1 MGGGTTT
8 GSSSAKNN
16 RPRSNSYASHDGS
29 TTSSKASSTC
39 STSKNGT
46 TRRSS
51 KQRRTSSSSSGSFS
65 GAVTTSSSS
74 STRTSSSSSSSSS
87 ISISNRN
94 DSTTTSIIDHSILA
108 STSTDG
114 TDSNDIPPQ
123 ETVWYDGQELMI
135 VPPWCVAPLGLGK
148 VPPSEVLVTGE
159 VIMAWHPSHS
169 SQRRREGGGAAV
181 GAAAGAPSS
190 IFSTI
195 PETATTTT
203 TTRQQHNH
211 RKQNQNQNQNPQQQ
225 RQRRNGNKRG
235 NQNYGVYLTRFFSSV
250 WGEEDETEPSEEG
263 RSSAAALASSP
274 ALQPSSPSS
283 ISSSSSPSN
292 TRKKRNSSHN
302 HKKQRAGAFASSSSS
317 FKSRTRKNKFSTM
330 SSSQRIQTFVMTNI
344 TAICLGIL
352 GALLGI
358 LMLALYL
365 DSDTP
370 VGYNRHDPSKH
381 SRAGWVQHP
390 QQTYNTNN
398 NNNQNRKKNT
408 STNRKAKPTAS
419 PTRSSNKN
427 NNSGQQKSPPV
438 KNDSKILNLVDDMTM
453 QNTMHLPTEIRNSR
467 GDTNSMDAVFDPKRQ
482 FLAILDLDSSPR
494 EQSEGISPTPFRYG
508 LDEEATS
515 AFETIIRRARES
527 GGEIKTFA
535 NARNTLST
543 DPTKQPQYVQYVDKN
558 TNQTVT
564 KLKGRGGG
572 EEFIISVQPGRGV
585 DFKMYNDEADS
596 HEILL
601 CKKPIPPRRSSNAKY
616 MQEDYRLM
624 KARVAAAAA
633 AVAAKSKK
641 KKEEEDEANA
651 AAAAAAAAVANDD
664 DLFSS
669 LIATTD
675 IHAPVAYDSTKAAA
689 AHNKIYE
696 KKGGACIAGSLGRQK
711 TPTAEDQQAM
721 CQQQQQQQQ
730 QGTLTLTAT
739 TNDKQTVM
747 IPNSPYEALPYIP
760 PHRFGEQIA
769 TADATAS
776 FTEMMT
782 TRLMTNQEGG
792 IVTLKL

>member
-1 MGGGTTT
+1 MMGGGTAT

-39 STSKNGT
+39 SISKNGT

-65 GAVTTSSSS
+65 VAVTSSSS
-74 STRTSSSSSSSSS
+74 STRTSSSSSSS
-87 ISISNRN
+87 ISIINRN
-94 DSTTTSIIDHSILA
+94 DSTTSSIIDNSILA
-108 STSTDG
+108 STTSNDS

-123 ETVWYDGQELMI
+123 ETVWYDGQELMV

-169 SQRRREGGGAAV
+169 SQRRRDGGAAAV

-211 RKQNQNQNQNPQQQ
+211 RMQNQTQNPQQ

-250 WGEEDETEPSEEG
+250 WGEEDETEQSEEG

-302 HKKQRAGAFASSSSS
+302 NKKQRAGAFSSSSSS
-317 FKSRTRKNKFSTM
+317 FKSRTRKNKFSTT

-344 TAICLGIL
+344 TAICLGII
-352 GALLGI
+352 GALLAI

-398 NNNQNRKKNT
+398 NNNGNRKKNT

-453 QNTMHLPTEIRNSR
+453 QNTMHLLTEIRNSR
-467 GDTNSMDAVFDPKRQ
+467 GETNSMDAVFDPKRQ

-572 EEFIISVQPGRGV
+572 EEFIISVQYGRGV

-601 CKKPIPPRRSSNAKY
+601 CKKSIPPRRSSNAKY

-624 KARVAAAAA
+624 KARAESAAATA
-633 AVAAKSKK
+633 AAKSKK

-651 AAAAAAAAVANDD
+651 AAAAAAAANDD

-669 LIATTD
+669 LIATND